1 MKKRVLAMLL
11 CVCLMVGMLPI
22 TASATNSQQT
32 AAVNYIL
39 SLEGKAHDVD
49 GTGYDCV
56 DLAKMYFR
64 DIGGRSPK
72 SIVIAANYAKTSY
85 DHTLPDGWI
94 RKYYS
99 NGYRPQPGDVAVWS
113 GNPGHVALIY
123 AVHNGS
129 KYTID
134 CMEQNSS
141 TQQKAKPHTGY
152 DASKPIC
159 YIVPTFNQHSHS
171 YNASTHKCSCGQFDP
186 NYLSTGSES
195 GLYEV
200 VNGTYLRTAPYAA
213 ATDGQRY
220 LNTGTKVT
228 VTGSVVNKDNQ
239 RWYKVSYG
247 GSNGFLKASDAGV
260 YVEPFTANIQIALEK
275 TTMRQGEDNNLIGTV
290 SANRDEYPIIASK
303 ATAPSEDQY
312 VYASFTGSRSINLK
326 SSAANTN
333 LDFTKLKPGTYTF
346 EIAAAEEPETYDWK
360 RSNLVTLTV
369 LPSTATPKAS
379 IVAVEG
385 GKNIS
390 FSCETAG
397 ADIYYTTN
405 GATPSASSSKYTST
419 LFFDTTV
426 NLRAV
431 AIKNGTKSSEFSQTV
446 TVNPAAAPS
455 IYTEYTADGTRIT
468 IESESGSKIY
478 YSLGGDYH
486 QYTAPLTVTSET
498 EVSAFAE
505 KLGCTRSET
514 VTESATVALPECPS
528 FSSPVN
534 GAKIAQ
540 KQPITVSWNRIYN
553 ASFYT
558 LNVYKNGTLSDSIE
572 TAETTYI
579 YVAEEAAN
587 YSFRVQAKNV
597 IGMSDFSSEVGIASM
612 APVTVSFTDWDATVI
627 WSQTVDYNTA
637 YDDIQKPT
645 DPERRGYTFLY
656 WGNRYYS
663 NITEDLTIQ
672 ACYKINTYKVTFLD
686 QNGNRIGSQQT
697 VEYDCSAKKPDVS
710 NLSLPTGFALLGWN
724 VQAEAAD
731 SNCDFTHVD
740 SNMTVKA
747 VVGWGEPELPI
758 VAEIISAQRD
768 DDQSNGNY
776 EVTVQL
782 TNHPDAFTT
791 ALLRVSL
798 KTAEGKMVKTESR
811 TVGLKASETSD
822 FSFTINYSGTATQA
836 EAVVLGYNG
845 DYLTGSAYSEAD
857 ASNITVISD
866 YVYGDWTEWSTEIPT
881 EQADRE
887 IETETRYRYKVKK
900 TTSSSKQTLEG
911 WEYDGYERTAW
922 GAEQTSYSNPNNSS
936 YNVWTTTEQ
945 YISSYTHHWVYYN
958 YHSADQKTVS
968 TKYLS
973 GTPYYGEYDLK
984 IQLTISNGT
993 LNGKQGY
1000 KYYHDNGEYGGN
1012 TVRGYYYGVYYLK
1025 EYDSPNYST
1034 RTVWHYQKPV
1044 YTYYFHQISDW
1055 SAEQLSPVT
1064 VGTSISG
1071 GSVYEVESTTYYRYR
1086 DKNVPVTTD
1095 ISGIE
1100 DTSGKF
1106 YTLNGTLPVQGDCD
1120 LVGKLATVMVYKG
1133 KNSDPNESQL
1143 QYVGQTTIGTG
1154 NSYSLRFKTKD
1165 VPSIATGDFVVC
1177 LGAQGSTGLINV
1189 GIISA
1194 PKSTYSVN
1202 YYDINGNRIG
1212 ETQIVEEGC
1221 DADAPVAPAVEGYS
1235 FVAWSE
1241 TGRNI
1246 HGDLDITAIYVP
1258 ITYAVVF
1265 VDWQNGTAAP
1275 YALPYGTSLTE
1286 YAESLVPSA
1295 AGYDFLYWDA
1305 LHDGQNSVT
1314 GNMVI
1319 SAIYEPEK
1327 YTVNFYDGKD
1337 SNKKLVSSQQVMYGE
1352 SAQLP
1357 DVPTYENR
1365 VFIAWD
1371 TSNPWWDVTGN
1382 VDVCAL
1388 TAYALTAEE
1397 PVSNLGDFAVGMADT
1412 LELSAGENALIY
1424 YTTDGTNPIGRNAT
1438 LYVAG
1443 IPLTDTTEV
1452 RAVAVEDGK
1461 NDSEV
1466 IVVEF
1471 YYDEGFDGEFYE
1483 DIRTIETY
1491 EPIVKASDNVELTL
1505 GINNNP
1511 GLLGSLF
1518 FIDCDTSVFYLD
1530 CVESGEY
1537 AYTPGEIASDG
1548 MFVVAPYENGWKVLF
1563 FGSEA
1568 ITGDGSLFSLK
1579 LRVNP
1584 DAMSGTYP
1592 ITVSYS
1598 AENMLGTDYLEK
1610 EVSCES
1616 VISGT
1621 AVRGDINGD
1630 GEMTLA
1636 DVVMILR
1643 HVVGLDVLSGLTALN
1658 AADVNNDGSINVVDA
1673 LRLARYI
1680 AGLESSLR

>member
-1 MKKRVLAMLL
+1 MLL
-11 CVCLMVGMLPI
+11 CICLLVTLFPI
-22 TASATNSQQT
+22 TASA
-32 AAVNYIL
+32 AVTQSDAVSWARAQVNRT
-39 SLEGKAHDVD
+39 GNCDVD
-49 GTGYDCV
+49 GNGLWCT
-56 DLAKMYFR
+56 DLATAYINYCWLRANGDNRDPWGLYPYTTKMAYAYDDYLR
-64 DIGGRSPK
+64 PNVNWT
-72 SIVIAANYAKTSY
+72 VIARTAST
-85 DHTLPDGWI
+85 I
-94 RKYYS
+94 
-99 NGYRPQPGDVAVWS
+99 PQPGDLFVCEQDSV
-113 GNPGHVALIY
+113 GYGYGHVGVVLS
-123 AVHNGS
+123 VNGS
-129 KYTID
+129 KSAEIVQMSGGKRPFIETVTWG
-134 CMEQNSS
+134 S
-141 TQQKAKPHTGY
+141 TASYNPQYFIRFNYFTPDHT
-152 DASKPIC
+152 
-159 YIVPTFNQHSHS
+159 HS
-171 YNASTHKCSCGQFDP
+171 YNSSTHKCSCGQFDP

-195 GLYEV
+195 GLYV
-200 VNGTYLRTAPYAA
+200 VTKSGGTYLRTAPYAA
-213 ATDGQRY
+213 ATDSQRF
-220 LNTGTKVT
+220 LNYGEKIT

-239 RWYKVSYG
+239 RWYKIS
-247 GSNGFLKASDAGV
+247 GFGNTCYLKASDAGV
-260 YVEPFTANIQIALEK
+260 YVEPFTATIDLKLEK
-275 TTMRQGEDNNLIGTV
+275 TTMREGENNNLIGTV
-290 SANRDEYPIIASK
+290 KANYDNYVLQASK
-303 ATAPSEDQY
+303 AISPSEDQY
-312 VYASFTGSRSINLK
+312 VYASFTGSK
-326 SSAANTN
+326 SVAIKSTAANQN
-333 LDFTKLKPGTYTF
+333 ADFSHLKAGTYAF
-346 EIAAAEEPETYDWK
+346 QLQACYDGEYINSK
-360 RSNLVTLTV
+360 LATLTV

-385 GKNIS
+385 GKEIS

-426 NLRAV
+426 NLRAI

-455 IYTEYTADGTRIT
+455 IFTEYTADGTRIT
-468 IESESGSKIY
+468 IDSESGSKVY

-486 QYTAPLTVTSET
+486 QYTVPLTVTSET

-505 KLGCTRSET
+505 KLGCTKSET
-514 VTESATVALPECPS
+514 VSESAKVALPECPS
-528 FSSPVN
+528 FSSPAN

-553 ASFYT
+553 ASSYT

-597 IGMSDFSSEVGIASM
+597 IGMSDFSSEVGIFSM
-612 APVTVSFTDWDATVI
+612 APVTVSFTDWDATVV

-697 VEYDCSAKKPDVS
+697 VEYDCSAQKPDVS
-710 NLSLPTGFALLGWN
+710 SLSLPTGFALLGWN

-747 VVGWGEPELPI
+747 IVGWGEPELPV
-758 VAEIISAQRD
+758 VAKITSAKRD
-768 DDQSNGNY
+768 DDNSNGNY
-776 EVTVQL
+776 EITVRL
-782 TNHPDAFTT
+782 TNYPDAFTT

-811 TVGLKASETSD
+811 TVGLKANETND
-822 FSFTINYSGTATQA
+822 FSFTINYSGTATKV
-836 EAVVLGYNG
+836 EAVCLGYDG
-845 DYLTGSAYSEAD
+845 DYLTGSAYSKAVSSD
-857 ASNITVISD
+857 VTVISD
-866 YVYGDWTEWSTEIPT
+866 YVYGSWSGWSTTKPST
-881 EQADRE
+881 QANRE
-887 IETETRYRYKVKK
+887 IESKVQYAYKTKSTK
-900 TTSSSKQTLEG
+900 TSNSPTLSGWTLEKTVWGNWSG
-911 WEYDGYERTAW
+911 WQDSAITAT
-922 GAEQTSYSNPNNSS
+922 ASREVKTQSVVASYNMETYVCGNSS
-936 YNVWTTTEQ
+936 GTRCYLPWMQSGYTQRAHYTATFTPSQ
-945 YISSYTHHWVYYN
+945 LASAWSYAQGTYYN
-958 YHSADQKTVS
+958 YASNVAGYIIGPGTAYLDANYVPFYAVSINYKTQYSYRDATYHFYKISDFSAWQDSAVS
-968 TKYLS
+968 V
-973 GTPYYGEYDLK
+973 
-984 IQLTISNGT
+984 
-993 LNGKQGY
+993 
-1000 KYYHDNGEYGGN
+1000 GGN
-1012 TVRGYYYGVYYLK
+1012 ICEVK
-1025 EYDSPNYST
+1025 T
-1034 RTVWHYQKPV
+1034 RT
-1044 YTYYFHQISDW
+1044 
-1055 SAEQLSPVT
+1055 L
-1064 VGTSISG
+1064 
-1071 GSVYEVESTTYYRYR
+1071 YRYR
-1086 DKNVPVTTD
+1086 DKNVPQYQAV
-1095 ISGIE
+1095 SGIE
-1100 DTSGKF
+1100 DTSGEF
-1106 YTLNGTLPVQGDCD
+1106 YSLSGTLPVEGSCN
-1120 LVGKLATVMVYKG
+1120 LKGKLATVMVYKG

-1143 QYVGQTTIGTG
+1143 QYVGQTTIGSN

-1165 VPSIATGDFVVC
+1165 VPSIATGDFVIC
-1177 LGAQGSTGLINV
+1177 LGIQGSTGLVNV

-1194 PKSTYSVN
+1194 PKESYSVN
-1202 YYDINGNRIG
+1202 YYDINGNKIG
-1212 ETQIVEEGC
+1212 KTQSVESGC
-1221 DADAPVAPAVEGYS
+1221 DAIAPAAPAVEGYT

-1265 VDWQNGTAAP
+1265 VDWQNGTALP

-1286 YAESLVPSA
+1286 YAESLAPYA
-1295 AGYDFLYWDA
+1295 TGYDFLYWDA

-1319 SAIYEPEK
+1319 SAVYEPEK

-1337 SNKKLVSSQQVMYGE
+1337 SSKKLISSQQVAYGE
-1352 SAQLP
+1352 DAQLP
-1357 DVPTYENR
+1357 DIPTYENR

-1371 TSNPWWDVTGN
+1371 TSTPWWDVTGN
-1382 VDVCAL
+1382 VDVCAI
-1388 TAYALTAEE
+1388 TAYTLTAEE
-1397 PVSNLGDFAVGMADT
+1397 PVSNLGDFAVGMAET

-1424 YTTDGTNPIGRNAT
+1424 YTTNGTDPIPGENGT

-1491 EPIVKASDNVELTL
+1491 EPIVKANDTVELTL
-1505 GINNNP
+1505 RINKNP

-1518 FIDCDTSVFYLD
+1518 FVDCDTSVYYLD
-1530 CVESGEY
+1530 CIENGEY

-1579 LRVNP
+1579 LKVNP
-1584 DAMSGTYP
+1584 DAISGTYP

-1621 AVRGDINGD
+1621 VVRGDINGD